1 MSFQWFH
8 TSFRAHHS
16 TSFPALTT
24 VLYLI
29 KIKLIKLSEKKRAVT
44 PTILELITEK
54 FACLQL
60 SLHSFRFS
68 FMIKTTK
75 MLAILKAHPPPPLSL
90 PPSHLQCR
98 LTMPLS
104 HNLVSSFRSF
114 FTHIWVTGGCYE
126 SEI

>member
-75 MLAILKAHPPPPLSL
+75 MLAILKAHPPPPFL

>member
-75 MLAILKAHPPPPLSL
+75 MLAILKAHPPPLSL
-90 PPSHLQCR
+90 PPSHLRCR
-98 LTMPLS
+98 LTMPVS

>member
-75 MLAILKAHPPPPLSL
+75 MLVILKASPPLSL
-90 PPSHLQCR
+90 PPPSPLQCR

-104 HNLVSSFRSF
+104 PNLVSCFCSF

>member
-75 MLAILKAHPPPPLSL
+75 MLVILKASPPPPLSL

>member
-16 TSFPALTT
+16 TSFPAFTT

-75 MLAILKAHPPPPLSL
+75 MLASLRLNPPPLSL
-90 PPSHLQCR
+90 PPSHLRCR